1 MYFPQYKYMTF
12 MYSYHNTENDDDF
25 IQNESKWSDCDNEKL

>member
-12 MYSYHNTENDDDF
+12 MYSYHNKGIIAIDKIDQKKDISF
-25 IQNESKWSDCDNEKL
+25 AL